1 MEAALHPYIQGAIV
15 EYIAPFPRDYC
26 QKHGVLPTHPIMI
39 VSSNMASPSSTIQAM
54 VLTSRVNSYYGYRIY
69 MNSDN
74 NRYQKFSV
82 VCTTKIFTIEK
93 ANLRKI
99 IGFVSPSFV
108 RKCLLSYA
116 YELGLTDEVPEY
128 YKNSHLAMEYI
139 ESGEANVPKNPEAYQ
154 IPALPLG
161 TFSKLNIASDNR
173 IKGDSMAVV
182 KTVMPRIIVNPNEFD
197 SYYYDDE
204 LEPSDAPKND
214 AEDPSDSV
222 LGIDEEDDEA
232 KEWTVSEEGESQ
244 NHTVE
249 KGNAVDSKAS
259 IRTSSVLSIELKDA
273 IEARDLQD
281 IEEPKTSDAVKILMN
296 DLSDEDRYLMWICRK
311 SQTQLMREGK
321 AASLYIAKKL
331 MGYSNHMIKK
341 LKTELINNL
350 IEKKMNLRFMSD
362 RYKLAYRCLTFAEIK
377 SIHMGVTTYL
387 SYAKSYQI
395 NPEDTYLGELS
406 SNGLIYS

>member
-39 VSSNMASPSSTIQAM
+39 VSSNMASPSSTVQAM

-93 ANLRKI
+93 SNLRKI
-99 IGFVSPSFV
+99 IGFVSPGFV

-139 ESGEANVPKNPEAYQ
+139 ESGEANIPKNPEAYQ
-154 IPALPLG
+154 IPVLPLG

-173 IKGDSMAVV
+173 IKGDSMAAV
-182 KTVMPRIIVNPNEFD
+182 KTVMPRIIVNPNEYD

-204 LEPSDAPKND
+204 LESSDEPKN
-214 AEDPSDSV
+214 ESGDPSDSI
-222 LGIDEEDDEA
+222 LGIDEDDNEV
-232 KEWTVSEEGESQ
+232 KEWTVSEEDSK
-244 NHTVE
+244 NHMVE
-249 KGNAVDSKAS
+249 KGNAVDSKAT
-259 IRTSSVLSIELKDA
+259 IRTSLVLSAELKEA
-273 IEARDLQD
+273 IDARDLQD
-281 IEEPKTSDAVKILMN
+281 IEEPKTSDAVKILMDN
-296 DLSDEDRYLMWICRK
+296 LTEDDRYLMWICRK
-311 SQTQLMREGK
+311 SQTQLMKEGK
-321 AASLYIAKKL
+321 APSLYIAKKL
-331 MGYSNHMIKK
+331 MSYSNHMIKK

-362 RYKLAYRCLTFAEIK
+362 RYKLAYRCLTFSEIK
-377 SIHMGVTTYL
+377 SIHMGVPTYL

-395 NPEDTYLGELS
+395 NSEDTYLGELS
-406 SNGLIYS
+406 TNGLL

>member
-1 MEAALHPYIQGAIV
+1 MEAALHPYIQGSIV

-39 VSSNMASPSSTIQAM
+39 VSSNMASPSSTVQAM

-93 ANLRKI
+93 SNLRKI

-139 ESGEANVPKNPEAYQ
+139 ESGEANIPKNPEAYQ
-154 IPALPLG
+154 IPVLPLG

-173 IKGDSMAVV
+173 IKGDSMAAV
-182 KTVMPRIIVNPNEFD
+182 KTVMPRIIVNPNEYD

-204 LEPSDAPKND
+204 LESSDEPKN
-214 AEDPSDSV
+214 ESGDPSDSI
-222 LGIDEEDDEA
+222 LGIDEDDNEV
-232 KEWTVSEEGESQ
+232 KEWTVSEEDSK
-244 NHTVE
+244 NHMVE
-249 KGNAVDSKAS
+249 KGNAVDSKAT
-259 IRTSSVLSIELKDA
+259 IRTSLVLSAELKEA
-273 IEARDLQD
+273 IDARDLQD
-281 IEEPKTSDAVKILMN
+281 IEEPKTSDAVKILMDN
-296 DLSDEDRYLMWICRK
+296 LTEDDRYLMWICRK
-311 SQTQLMREGK
+311 SQTQLMKEGK
-321 AASLYIAKKL
+321 APSLYIAKKL
-331 MGYSNHMIKK
+331 MSYSNHMIKK

-362 RYKLAYRCLTFAEIK
+362 RYKLAYRCLTFSEIK
-377 SIHMGVTTYL
+377 SIHMGVPTYL

-395 NPEDTYLGELS
+395 NSEDTYLGELS
-406 SNGLIYS
+406 TNGLL

>member
-26 QKHGVLPTHPIMI
+26 QKHGVLPTHPVMI
-39 VSSNMASPSSTIQAM
+39 VSSNMASPSSTVQAM

-93 ANLRKI
+93 SNLRKI

-139 ESGEANVPKNPEAYQ
+139 ESGEANIPKNPEAYQ
-154 IPALPLG
+154 IPVLPLG

-173 IKGDSMAVV
+173 IKGDSMAAV
-182 KTVMPRIIVNPNEFD
+182 KTVMPRIIVNPNEYD

-204 LEPSDAPKND
+204 LESSDEPNN
-214 AEDPSDSV
+214 ESGDPSDSI
-222 LGIDEEDDEA
+222 LGIDEDDNEV
-232 KEWTVSEEGESQ
+232 KEWTVSEEDSK
-244 NHTVE
+244 NHMVE
-249 KGNAVDSKAS
+249 KGNAVDSKAT
-259 IRTSSVLSIELKDA
+259 IRTSLVLSAELKDA
-273 IEARDLQD
+273 IDARDLQD
-281 IEEPKTSDAVKILMN
+281 IEEPKTSDAVKILMDN
-296 DLSDEDRYLMWICRK
+296 LTEDDRYLMWICRK
-311 SQTQLMREGK
+311 SQTQLMKEGK
-321 AASLYIAKKL
+321 APSLYIAKKL
-331 MGYSNHMIKK
+331 MSYSNHMIKK

-362 RYKLAYRCLTFAEIK
+362 RYKLAYRCLTFSEIK
-377 SIHMGVTTYL
+377 SIHMGVPTYL

-395 NPEDTYLGELS
+395 NSEDTYIGELS
-406 SNGLIYS
+406 TNGLL

>member
-26 QKHGVLPTHPIMI
+26 QKHGVLPTHPVMI
-39 VSSNMASPSSTIQAM
+39 VSSNMASPSSTVQAM

-93 ANLRKI
+93 SNLRKI

-139 ESGEANVPKNPEAYQ
+139 ESGEANIPKNPEAYQ
-154 IPALPLG
+154 IPVLPLG

-173 IKGDSMAVV
+173 IKGDSMAAV
-182 KTVMPRIIVNPNEFD
+182 KTVMPRIIVNPNEYD

-204 LEPSDAPKND
+204 LESSDEPNN
-214 AEDPSDSV
+214 ESGDPSDSI
-222 LGIDEEDDEA
+222 LGIDEDDNEV
-232 KEWTVSEEGESQ
+232 KEWTVSEEDSK
-244 NHTVE
+244 NHMVE
-249 KGNAVDSKAS
+249 KGNAVDSKAT
-259 IRTSSVLSIELKDA
+259 IRTSLVLSAELKDA
-273 IEARDLQD
+273 IDARDLQD
-281 IEEPKTSDAVKILMN
+281 IEEPKTSDAVKILMDN
-296 DLSDEDRYLMWICRK
+296 LTEDDRYLMWICRK
-311 SQTQLMREGK
+311 SQTQLMKEGK
-321 AASLYIAKKL
+321 APSLYIAKKL
-331 MGYSNHMIKK
+331 MSYSNHMIKK

-362 RYKLAYRCLTFAEIK
+362 RYKLAYRCLTFSEIK
-377 SIHMGVTTYL
+377 SIHMGVPTYL

-395 NPEDTYLGELS
+395 NSEDTYMGELS
-406 SNGLIYS
+406 TNGLL

>member
-26 QKHGVLPTHPIMI
+26 QKHGVLPTHPVMI

-93 ANLRKI
+93 SNLRKI

-128 YKNSHLAMEYI
+128 YRNSHLAMEYI
-139 ESGEANVPKNPEAYQ
+139 ESGEANIPKNPEAYQ
-154 IPALPLG
+154 IPVLPLG

-173 IKGDSMAVV
+173 IKGDSMAAV
-182 KTVMPRIIVNPNEFD
+182 KTVMPRIIVNPNEYD

-204 LEPSDAPKND
+204 LESSDEPKN
-214 AEDPSDSV
+214 ESGDPSDSI
-222 LGIDEEDDEA
+222 LGIDEDDNEV
-232 KEWTVSEEGESQ
+232 KEWTVSEEDSK
-244 NHTVE
+244 NHMVE
-249 KGNAVDSKAS
+249 KGNAVDSKAT
-259 IRTSSVLSIELKDA
+259 IRTSLVLSAELKEA
-273 IEARDLQD
+273 IDARDLQD
-281 IEEPKTSDAVKILMN
+281 IEEPKTSDAVKILMDN
-296 DLSDEDRYLMWICRK
+296 LTEDDRYLMWICRK
-311 SQTQLMREGK
+311 SQTQLMKEGK
-321 AASLYIAKKL
+321 APSLYIAKKL
-331 MGYSNHMIKK
+331 MSYSNHMIKK

-362 RYKLAYRCLTFAEIK
+362 RYKLAYRCLTFSEIK
-377 SIHMGVTTYL
+377 SIHMGVPTYL

-395 NPEDTYLGELS
+395 NSEDTYLGELS
-406 SNGLIYS
+406 TNGLL